1 MIVSSQAGTADRV
14 DVAVVGAG
22 PAGST
27 AAIFLA
33 RAGARVALLDKA
45 ELPRYK
51 TCGGGLVRRAADWL
65 PENHPLEVQRSL
77 HAASMN
83 FLDAGLSYTVH
94 RDDPLVWM
102 VMRDQFDNHL
112 AQTAAEAGALLYAP
126 REVKGVVQQANAVEI
141 ETDRG
146 TLLADFV
153 IAADGANSRVAKTA
167 GWTTRPGLAPAVECE
182 LRVPDDVFRRF
193 DDCARFDFDVGVTGY
208 GWVFPKRDHLSAGVV
223 AMQGPAGNLR
233 KAVTAYF
240 ERIGLG
246 PIEHSTQ
253 HGYYCPLQPRSEGLA
268 KGRVLLAGDA
278 AGLADPITGEG
289 ISPAILSGRLAAEA
303 ILGASGDASVATRQY
318 SQSMQKRL
326 LGDLKLARLLA
337 RWLYSAP
344 RMRNWV
350 FQRRG
355 QLLCEGVTEVI
366 AGGASYQDLL
376 FSPGNYFK
384 LLTRRTRRK
393 SVDAM
398 AAS

>member
-1 MIVSSQAGTADRV
+1 MIVSSHAGAADRV

-45 ELPRYK
+45 APPRYK

-65 PENHPLEVQRSL
+65 PKDHPLEVQRSL

-83 FLDAGLSYTVH
+83 FLDAGLSYTVQ

-102 VMRDQFDNHL
+102 VMRDQFDGHL
-112 AQTAAEAGALLYAP
+112 AQTAAEAGAQLLAP
-126 REVKGVVQQANAVEI
+126 REVKGVTQETSGVAI
-141 ETDRG
+141 ETDQG
-146 TLLADFV
+146 SMQADFV

-182 LRVPDDVFRRF
+182 LKVPDDVFRRF
-193 DDCARFDFDVGVTGY
+193 DDTARFDFDVGVRGY

-223 AMQGPAGNLR
+223 AMQPPAGNL
-233 KAVTAYF
+233 KQAVAAYF

-246 PIEHSTQ
+246 PIEHMTQ
-253 HGYYCPLQPRSEGLA
+253 HGYYCPLRPRAEGLA

-303 ILGASGDASVATRQY
+303 ILGCGGDASIAVRQY
-318 SQSMQKRL
+318 LQTMQQRL
-326 LGDLKLARLLA
+326 LSDLKLARLLA

-366 AGGASYQDLL
+366 AGGASYQELL
-376 FSPGNYFK
+376 FSPGNYIK
-384 LLTRRTRRK
+384 LLTRRKRK
-393 SVDAM
+393 DASEP
-398 AAS
+398 ALTS